1 VLSPN
6 RTASKFY
13 TQAKDSKRKN
23 IKIQINDMCED
34 NSDSSEPEETYVKFK
49 SRKRGNDFPNVLDSW
64 MQKGFDTTYK
74 STETP

>member
-1 VLSPN
+1 
-6 RTASKFY
+6 
-13 TQAKDSKRKN
+13 
-23 IKIQINDMCED
+23 MCED

-49 SRKRGNDFPNVLDSW
+49 SRKRGNDYPNVLDSW